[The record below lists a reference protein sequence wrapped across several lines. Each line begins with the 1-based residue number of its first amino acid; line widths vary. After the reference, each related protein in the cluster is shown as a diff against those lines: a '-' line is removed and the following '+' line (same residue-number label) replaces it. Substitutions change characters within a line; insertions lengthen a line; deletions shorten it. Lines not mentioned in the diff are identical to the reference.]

1 MISVVLGQKFDQ
13 TFEPLAIEREIR
25 QILVDFRAPGSNRVL
40 ESGIAMGQPAI
51 PILCV
56 ERNRRTID
64 RFSNQRMRVHC
75 DPHQTRG
82 AAAGASRR
90 WPHSY
95 FYSAATEIGSTNG
108 CSGLLGSRFI
118 QRPHSS

>member
-13 TFEPLAIEREIR
+13 TFESLKVEREIR
-25 QILVDFRAPGSNRVL
+25 QIFVDFRAPGSNRVL

-75 DPHQTRG
+75 FLTRL
-82 AAAGASRR
+82 
-90 WPHSY
+90 

-108 CSGLLGSRFI
+108 CSGLLGSLFI
-118 QRPHSS
+118 